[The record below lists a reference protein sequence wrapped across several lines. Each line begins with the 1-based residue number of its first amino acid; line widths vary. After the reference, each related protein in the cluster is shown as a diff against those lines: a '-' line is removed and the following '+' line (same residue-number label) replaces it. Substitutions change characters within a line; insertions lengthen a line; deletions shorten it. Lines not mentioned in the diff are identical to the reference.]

1 MRKLS
6 LSSSHTFLIISLS
19 RSRRPKLREA
29 SNGRTTFFQ
38 VPHPKKRGSLCL
50 SRTFSS
56 DFVIGDAAAPPA
68 TSDAGITPRARA
80 PLISCPRARDCS
92 GLEFLDATGP
102 GTVLCLLPTMQRI
115 EARCRA
121 NLAKNCYNL
130 QTLKVRR
137 KKHII
142 RDVTISEI
150 RQIMLWMK
158 LTSKKRS
165 N

>member
-1 MRKLS
+1 MNLKCITSTSYTPTNFISVML
-6 LSSSHTFLIISLS
+6 ISLDGLKNRAKVIIIFVTYFSNHFIKSKSTETS
-19 RSRRPKLREA
+19 RSFKPN
-29 SNGRTTFFQ
+29 NGRTTFFQ

-102 GTVLCLLPTMQRI
+102 GTVLCYLL
-115 EARCRA
+115 CS
-121 NLAKNCYNL
+121 
-130 QTLKVRR
+130 V
-137 KKHII
+137 
-142 RDVTISEI
+142 
-150 RQIMLWMK
+150 
-158 LTSKKRS
+158 
-165 N
+165 